1 MKKICLFLAL
11 ALLCAG
17 AAFGQ
22 SGKKNALSVDVAP
35 LFRGFVAGHDDDPEI
50 KYLGAGVFY
59 ERLLGSRYSLGG
71 RFDFIHGKYSL
82 GPVEGDITYLAGSI
96 HGRVYPLSQGLEKF
110 YLDTGIGFNSI
121 DIDVPAHNKKGG
133 GMTFALQ
140 IGYKQFFNGMI
151 FVEPSI
157 AFVYAETISSTN
169 TTLSFSGL
177 RDPSPFEWTPG
188 LLIGVSF

>member
-1 MKKICLFLAL
+1 VFVKKFYLFLAFV
-11 ALLCAG
+11 LLCAG

-35 LFRGFVAGHDDDPEI
+35 FFRSLVISHDDKPDTSFI
-50 KYLGAGVFY
+50 GAGVFY
-59 ERLLGSRYSLGG
+59 ERLFGSRYSLGG
-71 RFDFIHGKYSL
+71 RFDFIQGDYSL
-82 GPVEGDITYLAGSI
+82 GVTKADITYLAGSI

-121 DIDVPAHNKKGG
+121 DIDSPGHGKEG
-133 GMTFALQ
+133 GMTFTLQ
-140 IGYKQFFNGMI
+140 IGYKQFFNSAI

-157 AFVYAETISSTN
+157 AFVYAERISSN
-169 TTLSFSGL
+169 TLLLSEAL
-177 RDPSPFEWTPG
+177 DPSPFGWTPG

>member
-1 MKKICLFLAL
+1 VKKICLFLAFV
-11 ALLCAG
+11 LLCAG

-35 LFRGFVAGHDDDPEI
+35 LFRGFVAGHDDKPDVRFI
-50 KYLGAGVFY
+50 GVGVFY

-71 RFDFIHGKYSL
+71 RFDFIHGEYDS
-82 GPVEGDITYLAGSI
+82 GVAETDITYLAGSI

-121 DIDVPAHNKKGG
+121 DIDLPGHKKEG

-140 IGYKQFFNGMI
+140 IGYQQFFNSVI

-157 AFVYAETISSTN
+157 AFVYAERISSN
-169 TTLSFSGL
+169 TLLLGSRGEH
-177 RDPSPFEWTPG
+177 DPSPFEWTPG
-188 LLIGVSF
+188 LLIGLSF